1 MCNIVH
7 DWSDAREC
15 KKWPSLQR
23 EGQMKKREKC
33 EYDKSNKEVVR
44 YFLDGADEW
53 VEDSAKLAAMLVGGG
68 GGGGGR

>member
-1 MCNIVH
+1 MHVQYCACMV
-7 DWSDAREC
+7 RC
-15 KKWPSLQR
+15 KRMQKWPSLQR

-53 VEDSAKLAAMLVGGG
+53 GGG
-68 GGGGGR
+68 FS